1 VSTFHDAFLDAR
13 RRIESGADPE
23 EVVPVLLRLAEAQDE
38 IDLVQGLYADG
49 NGDAEDGDDDG

>member
-1 VSTFHDAFLDAR
+1 VNTFHDAFLDAR

-49 NGDAEDGDDDG
+49 DDAEDEEV

>member
-1 VSTFHDAFLDAR
+1 VNTFHDAFLDAR
-13 RRIESGADPE
+13 RRIESGDDPE

-49 NGDAEDGDDDG
+49 DGPDGEDEDG

>member
-1 VSTFHDAFLDAR
+1 VSTFHDAFRDAR

-38 IDLVQGLYADG
+38 IDLAQALYTDD
-49 NGDAEDGDDDG
+49 DAEDDDA

>member
-1 VSTFHDAFLDAR
+1 VNTFHDAFLDAR

-38 IDLVQGLYADG
+38 IDLVQDLYADG
-49 NGDAEDGDDDG
+49 EDPDAEDEDA